1 MTKDEIENISL
12 LVDFENFTANPN
24 DVFDIEKLYRMLNL
38 PNKARFIVKKAYGD
52 WGQYARYKNVLRAS
66 SFELIEMPI
75 MSRGKNS
82 SDIKLTID
90 ALEIAL
96 TKDYID
102 TFVIVTGDSDYA
114 PLLSKLRE
122 YNKFTIV
129 IGKDNNTSKML
140 GNFSDEII
148 YYSNLTS
155 EELDITDITNA
166 YKLLK
171 DAIVELQNENKLPLG
186 SIIKSKIKQI
196 QPSFSETEFGFPQ
209 WKFFLEH
216 ASEDGVI
223 DLEKHES
230 GDHLVKLPKIDEKET
245 KHIEFTDSFY
255 SNLYRSI
262 ENSKGKDN
270 KSLFS
275 RIKDE
280 LQAIDSSFSIKK
292 YGISKTKGFSAFMRL
307 LSERGLVQIFRR
319 EHTYSATATEKLKK
333 LSKYKGKSL

>member
-1 MTKDEIENISL
+1 MTKEEIENIAL
-12 LVDFENFTANPN
+12 LVDFENFTANPD

-52 WGQYARYKNVLRAS
+52 
-66 SFELIEMPI
+66 
-75 MSRGKNS
+75 
-82 SDIKLTID
+82 
-90 ALEIAL
+90 
-96 TKDYID
+96 
-102 TFVIVTGDSDYA
+102 
-114 PLLSKLRE
+114 
-122 YNKFTIV
+122 
-129 IGKDNNTSKML
+129 
-140 GNFSDEII
+140 DEII

-186 SIIKSKIKQI
+186 SVIKSKLKQI

-230 GDHLVKLPKIDEKET
+230 GDYLVKLPKIDGKET

-255 SNLYRSI
+255 SKLYRSI

-307 LSERGLVQIFRR
+307 LSEKGLVQIFRR
-319 EHTYSATATEKLKK
+319 RYTYSAIATEKLKK
-333 LSKYKGKSL
+333 LSKYKEKSI